1 MSRTKPIESI
11 APTKAAAISAAE
23 DDVTPRLSSRIIVT
37 ATVNLAPDEM
47 PRTKGPAIGLWKNVC
62 SRKPETERAPPRI
75 IAASKRGRRIFS
87 RMRRCVRSPPPWRT
101 AHISD
106 AGSRTLPARRFQIK
120 KATSRTRSS
129 RKPPHV

>member
-47 PRTKGPAIGLWKNVC
+47 PRTKGPAMGLWKNVC
-62 SRKPETERAPPRI
+62 
-75 IAASKRGRRIFS
+75 RR
-87 RMRRCVRSPPPWRT
+87 
-101 AHISD
+101 
-106 AGSRTLPARRFQIK
+106 
-120 KATSRTRSS
+120 
-129 RKPPHV
+129 